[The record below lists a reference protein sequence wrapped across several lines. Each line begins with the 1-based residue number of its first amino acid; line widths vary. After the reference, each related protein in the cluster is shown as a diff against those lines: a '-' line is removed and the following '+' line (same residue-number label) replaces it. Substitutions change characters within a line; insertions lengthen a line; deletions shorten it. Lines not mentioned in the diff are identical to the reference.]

1 MANRNSI
8 QIINLHT
15 WFKSYVEYFNHLEE
29 NINLRQLIAF
39 LGSNCLITSYNVNF
53 EMEY

>member
-1 MANRNSI
+1 MAYRNSI

-15 WFKSYVEYFNHLEE
+15 RFKSYVEFFNHLKE
-29 NINLRQLIAF
+29 NFNLRQLIAF
-39 LGSNCLITSYNVNF
+39 LGLNCLITGYNFNF